1 VQDAIGGA
9 DVVVFAVWLV
19 TIKDPIAKHAR
30 LLENKV
36 VDDPSNPLGFDENG
50 QMLRTLPDSQSVGS
64 IALTSGIGLIVDA
77 AATNS
82 SATSLVGSIGGGFGF
97 GAAFLGG
104 LRALVAKIPPQH
116 PGGDVR
122 VLHRRL
128 RLAVGASDPRWRR
141 RFRHLVAG
149 DLRDL
154 RQRRRSDR
162 SRRRLR
168 SPAHPPCPTDP
179 APRAVGRHSLTQH
192 PETHPIEVVCA
203 TRSAAFTVRSTA
215 ASLSVD
221 VCSNCHPA

>member
-9 DVVVFAVWLV
+9 DLVVFAVRLD

-30 LLENKV
+30 LLENKFV
-36 VDDPSNPLGFDENG
+36 VDPPNPLGFDENG
-50 QMLRTLPDSQSVGS
+50 QMIRTLPGERSVGS
-64 IALTSGIGLIVDA
+64 IALAAGIGLIVDA

-82 SATSLVGSIGGGFGF
+82 SATSLVGGFGS

-104 LRALVAKIPPQH
+104 LRALVVKIPPQH
-116 PGGDVR
+116 PGGGDVR

-128 RLAVGASDPRWRR
+128 RLAVGASDPGWRR

-168 SPAHPPCPTDP
+168 SPAHPPRPTDP
-179 APRAVGRHSLTQH
+179 AHRAIGRHSLTQH
-192 PETHPIEVVCA
+192 PETHLIEVVCA
-203 TRSAAFTVRSTA
+203 ACSAAFTVRLTA